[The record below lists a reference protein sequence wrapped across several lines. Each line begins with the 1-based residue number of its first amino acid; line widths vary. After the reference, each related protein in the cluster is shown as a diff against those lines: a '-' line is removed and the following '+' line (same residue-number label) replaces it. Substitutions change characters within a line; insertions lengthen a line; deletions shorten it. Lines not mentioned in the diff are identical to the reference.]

1 MSHFKVVE
9 GDTVSMSHSQQD
21 EKIKSLSEEA
31 HALRIEVLTLTRQRD
46 YALRANGALATQLH
60 TLSEEIKELR
70 DELNRE
76 QIRTSVEAAASV

>member
-1 MSHFKVVE
+1 MSPFRIVE
-9 GDTVSMSHSQQD
+9 GKTMSHSQQD

-31 HALRIEVLTLTRQRD
+31 HALRVEVLTLTRQRD

-60 TLSEEIKELR
+60 ILSEEIKELR

-76 QIRTSVEAAASV
+76 QLLTNVEAATAV